1 MTTSRCREVLSKVT
15 AGGKFCRSTS
25 RRHDNLPPAVPFTRP
40 GHVFRGAIT
49 HTAGSPPPGTL
60 ALEDNL
66 DFLREHLRIE
76 EEQAAGG
83 AP

>member
-1 MTTSRCREVLSKVT
+1 ML
-15 AGGKFCRSTS
+15 AIQ
-25 RRHDNLPPAVPFTRP
+25 H
-40 GHVFRGAIT
+40 AIT
-49 HTAGSPPPGTL
+49 HTAGSPPPGAL

-66 DFLREHLRIE
+66 DFMREHLRIE